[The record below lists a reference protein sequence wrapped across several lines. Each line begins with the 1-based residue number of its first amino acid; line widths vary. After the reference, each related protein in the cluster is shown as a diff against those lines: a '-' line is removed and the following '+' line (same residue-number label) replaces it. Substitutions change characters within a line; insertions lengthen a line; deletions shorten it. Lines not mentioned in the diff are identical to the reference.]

1 MMLRLIF
8 IVVLSV
14 IPLNNAAGTDLW
26 ASEEKT
32 AEAHENLQALPVVL
46 KQKAVVADEYIR
58 LGDLFS
64 GMDSDADKKIVA
76 PAPALGKEAV
86 LTAEWLKKLAQTNKI
101 GWTPADSKTAVT
113 VRRDAYEIS
122 ANEIKKILVKEL
134 KAHGLPENADLF
146 IQSGSLPVLVPVKSS
161 WRLDPVQTEYN
172 SFRQTFEAKMNLIV
186 NAEKKDDLFFVGKA
200 QIFIT
205 VPVAKQDLKSGQ
217 IITRDDIQMNNIV
230 QETGRRRIEPVNME
244 DLIGKEVKRS
254 IRAGQHI
261 SQNDVQTQVMVA
273 KGKII
278 TLNFTKGGIMLS
290 AKGKALENGGLGD
303 TVRVMNTQSKSVVQG
318 TVTGP
323 ETVSIVPAGGH
334 P

>member
-8 IVVLSV
+8 IAVLSV
-14 IPLNNAAGTDLW
+14 IPLNKAAGADLW
-26 ASEEKT
+26 SPETKT

-64 GMDSDADKKIVA
+64 GLDSDADKKIVA

-101 GWTPADSKTAVT
+101 GWAPADSKTAVT

-122 ANEIKKILVKEL
+122 ADEIKKILVKEL

-186 NAEKKDDLFFVGKA
+186 NAEKRTICFSS
-200 QIFIT
+200 
-205 VPVAKQDLKSGQ
+205 AK
-217 IITRDDIQMNNIV
+217 
-230 QETGRRRIEPVNME
+230 RRFSLWCP
-244 DLIGKEVKRS
+244 
-254 IRAGQHI
+254 
-261 SQNDVQTQVMVA
+261 SQNKT
-273 KGKII
+273 
-278 TLNFTKGGIMLS
+278 
-290 AKGKALENGGLGD
+290 
-303 TVRVMNTQSKSVVQG
+303 
-318 TVTGP
+318 
-323 ETVSIVPAGGH
+323 
-334 P
+334 